1 MLKVLPWCL
10 QKCILKKVKL
20 NLKLQLLKGKNNTI
34 REKLKKIEIG
44 TVIRQDISE
53 NQVNIAFLGIG
64 SNLGSKKR
72 NIEKTKFFLEK
83 YSIKIIKSSNIYE
96 TYSWPNKNNPKF
108 YNIVIKI
115 ITKLKP
121 MNLFYI
127 IKDIEKKIGRKKSL
141 VNRPRVCDIDILDYR
156 GQIYKLYDND
166 NKLIIPHPRL
176 HNRNFVLFP
185 LFEIEKNWKHP
196 SKKTKIHD
204 LIRKLDNSSLYSIKQ
219 I

>member
-1 MLKVLPWCL
+1 MIK
-10 QKCILKKVKL
+10 
-20 NLKLQLLKGKNNTI
+20 
-34 REKLKKIEIG
+34 
-44 TVIRQDISE
+44 QDILE

-83 YSIKIIKSSNIYE
+83 NSIKIIKSSNIYE
-96 TYSWPNKNNPKF
+96 TYSWPNINDPKF

-115 ITKLKP
+115 ITRLNP
-121 MNLFYI
+121 VNLFYV
-127 IKDIEKKIGRKKSL
+127 IKNIEKKLGRKKTS
-141 VNRPRVCDIDILDYR
+141 VNKPRVCDIDILDYK
-156 GQIYKLYDND
+156 GKIYNLYANN

-196 SKKTKIHD
+196 QKKTKIKD
-204 LIRKLDNSSLYSIKQ
+204 LIKKLDNFALYSIKQ